1 MAKDVDRIKL
11 LLSRHCDVTAAND
24 AGSTALHLASDPEI
38 VSMLLEAVSDDELSN
53 TVNAMD
59 ANGECNDQVSCTYL
73 VLYKLRRSY
82 LITFW
87 MMFCM
92 L

>member
-24 AGSTALHLASDPEI
+24 AGSTALHLASDPDI
-38 VSMLLEAVSDDELSN
+38 VNMLLEAVPDEDLSN

-59 ANGECNDQVSCTYL
+59 ANGE
-73 VLYKLRRSY
+73 
-82 LITFW
+82 
-87 MMFCM
+87 
-92 L
+92 

>member
-11 LLSRHCDVTAAND
+11 LLSRQCDVTAAND

-38 VSMLLEAVSDDELSN
+38 VSMLLEAVSDEELSN

-59 ANGECNDQVSCTYL
+59 ANGECNDPVSCICYG
-73 VLYKLRRSY
+73 
-82 LITFW
+82 TFAGQN
-87 MMFCM
+87 FETEGD
-92 L
+92 